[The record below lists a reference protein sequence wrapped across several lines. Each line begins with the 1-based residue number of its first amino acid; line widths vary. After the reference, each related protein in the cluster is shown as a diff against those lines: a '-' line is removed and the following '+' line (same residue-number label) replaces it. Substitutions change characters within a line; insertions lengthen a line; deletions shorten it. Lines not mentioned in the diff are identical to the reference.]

1 MGTPENSPTT
11 PQCTLPCPKDICCIG
26 ELGADG
32 RDTIVGGL
40 SLNEAEQRIAPLLTS
55 LLCVLH
61 ILLYFLIKCLEEF
74 P

>member
-1 MGTPENSPTT
+1 MYLVN
-11 PQCTLPCPKDICCIG
+11 L
-26 ELGADG
+26 ELMVGN
-32 RDTIVGGL
+32 TIVGGL